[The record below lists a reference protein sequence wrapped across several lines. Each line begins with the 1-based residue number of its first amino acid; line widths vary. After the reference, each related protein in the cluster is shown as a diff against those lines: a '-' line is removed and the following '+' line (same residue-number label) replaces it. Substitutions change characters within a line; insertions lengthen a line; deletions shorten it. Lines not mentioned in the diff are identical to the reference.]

1 VHHHKVI
8 SDAALARI
16 LKSCHEL
23 PGSELFQYVDGGG
36 TLRRISSE
44 HVNVYLRTTAGYH
57 VTAKD
62 FRTWAGTNLA
72 VLEMVKLREPKPT
85 KKGTMTVVKCVAAQ
99 LGNTPAVCRKG
110 YIHPR
115 VLTSYLDGLLK
126 PTLATLEAS
135 IGAPEMCAVE
145 GVVVMLLKQWASDGN
160 SAIAAASHAVRVAL
174 AA

>member
-1 VHHHKVI
+1 MSMK
-8 SDAALARI
+8 AARYA
-16 LKSCHEL
+16 
-23 PGSELFQYVDGGG
+23 GSHPNTE
-36 TLRRISSE
+36 TS
-44 HVNVYLRTTAGYH
+44 VYLWTTAGHH

-110 YIHPR
+110 YIHPF

-126 PTLATLEAS
+126 PILATLEAS
-135 IGAPEMCAVE
+135 IRAPEMYAVE
-145 GVVVMLLKQWASDGN
+145 GVVLMLLKQWALDRN
-160 SAIAAASHAVRVAL
+160 SAGPTI
-174 AA
+174 